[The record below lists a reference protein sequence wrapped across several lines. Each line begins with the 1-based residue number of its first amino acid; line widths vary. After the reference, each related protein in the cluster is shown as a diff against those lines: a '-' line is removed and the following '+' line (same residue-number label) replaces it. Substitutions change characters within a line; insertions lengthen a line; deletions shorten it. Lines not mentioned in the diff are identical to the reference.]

1 MPAIRVL
8 LIDDEP
14 AQAFLV
20 REYLRVFPDTE
31 LEHTETLAAGF
42 ECLSRGGVDVL
53 ILDLSLPDSYADSTF
68 GKVQARFPATPVVVL
83 TSMENE
89 EYGLQLVQA
98 GAQDYLVKGKIDGLL
113 LYRTLR
119 YAIERK
125 NAQDERERLIAQ
137 LRQALDEVKKLS
149 GLLPICAHCKKIRD
163 DRGAWTRI
171 EQYIHEHS
179 EVDFSH
185 GICPECMERYYPEV
199 CGKRPMTGE

>member
-1 MPAIRVL
+1 MPDLRVL

-20 REYLRVFPDTE
+20 REYLRPFSKIAV
-31 LEHTETLAAGF
+31 EHAETLSAGF
-42 ECLSRGGVDVL
+42 ECLSRGDTDVL

-68 GKVQARFPATPVVVL
+68 ERVHDRFPSVPVVVL
-83 TSMENE
+83 TSMEDE

-98 GAQDYLVKGKIDGLL
+98 GAQDYLVKGRIDGLL

-125 NAQDERERLIAQ
+125 SAQLERDRLIEQ
-137 LRQALDEVKKLS
+137 LQQALDEVKKLS

-163 DRGAWTRI
+163 DDGEWTQI
-171 EQYIHEHS
+171 EQYIHERS
-179 EVDFSH
+179 EADFTH
-185 GICPECMERYYPEV
+185 GICPDCVKIHYPQV
-199 CGKRPMTGE
+199 YGKI